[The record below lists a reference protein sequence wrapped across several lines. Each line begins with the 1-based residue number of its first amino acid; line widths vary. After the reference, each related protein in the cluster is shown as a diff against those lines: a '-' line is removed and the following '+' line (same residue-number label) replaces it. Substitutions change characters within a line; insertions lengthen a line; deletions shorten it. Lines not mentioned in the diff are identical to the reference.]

1 MGGALNLVRWL
12 VETHGCPLSVKRDP
26 KTGNMLSLQTSASRT
41 LIDLAMTGKPKID
54 ILSYLVRNGLSI
66 SDTKD
71 QTLAPKTLQS
81 LMTAG
86 FVSQRGEEEKDERE
100 QREPIM
106 EASDVSVASI
116 EDPVSF
122 VILWPLNFVHKEC
135 NILTLRFILSVSYV
149 MNIRWIVF

>member
-1 MGGALNLVRWL
+1 MSATTSSSKVT
-12 VETHGCPLSVKRDP
+12 EKEEAKRSS
-26 KTGNMLSLQTSASRT
+26 KN
-41 LIDLAMTGKPKID
+41 K
-54 ILSYLVRNGLSI
+54 
-66 SDTKD
+66 
-71 QTLAPKTLQS
+71 
-81 LMTAG
+81 
-86 FVSQRGEEEKDERE
+86 KDERE